1 MGSQSARPQPNLIE
15 QLEAR
20 QGAMRVHDVAAFLG
34 EVIDEKSIYRMAARG
49 QMPSFRL
56 GGAICFDPQ
65 ELAKWLRDRY
75 TISLPPGKKRPA
87 SYRPANAASSMTG

>member
-1 MGSQSARPQPNLIE
+1 MQPNLIE

-34 EVIDEKSIYRMAARG
+34 EAIDEKSIYRMAARG
-49 QMPSFRL
+49 QMPSFRI

-75 TISLPPGKKRPA
+75 GVGLPPGKKRPA
-87 SYRPANAASSMTG
+87 SHRTHAVSRSMTAA